1 MAQNPLS
8 RRAGELTRTLVEA
21 GVLTREQAG
30 EVERLLAE
38 GRQEKAGKLLGKYMD
53 KEEKTKSKNS

>member
-8 RRAGELTRTLVEA
+8 RRAGELTRALVEA

-30 EVERLLAE
+30 KVERLLAE

-53 KEEKTKSKNS
+53 EKTKSGNP